1 MMRHLKCI
9 FETALALKL
18 VLTNTSLILP
28 NTNNF
33 CLRLHPSST
42 FQFSFSFTE
51 LCSDYKINY
60 YQLFFDILQ
69 LMPTPTMSCSK
80 TRGLPGL
87 PPIPTGEIKEQ
98 SALYEVVSL
107 TAFIRK
113 IYDLSPVLA
122 VTLIIATSNA
132 NVVTSEHWKASFCE
146 GVLCID
152 IISRHPLFWHA
163 SYTIVDCAEEQ
174 CSSSNHE
181 GHFLDTG
188 CAFQGREILQDS
200 QWINSK

>member
-1 MMRHLKCI
+1 MLTVNERFTNITYPDTFSRLFSEFLEHACTKLLCQVALMMRHLKCI

-42 FQFSFSFTE
+42 FQLYLFSFTE

-60 YQLFFDILQ
+60 YQLFFDVLQ

-87 PPIPTGEIKEQ
+87 PPIPTGEMKEQ

-132 NVVTSEHWKASFCE
+132 NVVTSEH
-146 GVLCID
+146 
-152 IISRHPLFWHA
+152 
-163 SYTIVDCAEEQ
+163 
-174 CSSSNHE
+174 
-181 GHFLDTG
+181 
-188 CAFQGREILQDS
+188 
-200 QWINSK
+200 